1 MRNYMTVMDM
11 ADLLYIDHAGDRL
24 EELMG
29 NGVDEIGVYNYIS
42 HIEAIILKKSS
53 IYDRSKDIET
63 QLLGQTWYNK
73 NLTPEQKA
81 VIMAGIDVNGISLNE
96 KTLSQKTDASF
107 TYEDWIHIAD
117 ISEAAYKLMHLG
129 RSLFGESV
137 SMDFKHPVE
146 NGTILADICHF
157 TGIIERHSQP
167 WIKKGTREEFL
178 HIVWDRKLSS
188 KEKIDILYTV

>member
-63 QLLGQTWYNK
+63 QLLGQT
-73 NLTPEQKA
+73 
-81 VIMAGIDVNGISLNE
+81 
-96 KTLSQKTDASF
+96 
-107 TYEDWIHIAD
+107 
-117 ISEAAYKLMHLG
+117 
-129 RSLFGESV
+129 
-137 SMDFKHPVE
+137 
-146 NGTILADICHF
+146 
-157 TGIIERHSQP
+157 
-167 WIKKGTREEFL
+167 
-178 HIVWDRKLSS
+178 
-188 KEKIDILYTV
+188 